1 MENLDILQILQ
12 TGLPGLVFLLSVLSY
27 RLLSQEQG
35 KEKPNEKLLNSI
47 CRFMYINVFL
57 AVLTMSSP
65 ILESYLTKL
74 DSDGSLVKNSFET
87 EVSSGFDT
95 LKPQTAAV
103 CIASQ
108 YAGLY
113 MLLLEKD
120 TQKLMQ
126 VQATPIIPCES
137 DNDSNKVIRL
147 SKNDMQEWVGDAI
160 DVNSVV
166 ATISVAPKGYQFPFI
181 N

>member
-1 MENLDILQILQ
+1 MENIDVLQILQ
-12 TGLPGLVFLLSVLSY
+12 TGLPGLVFLLSLLSY

-35 KEKPNEKLLNSI
+35 KEKPNEKVLNSI
-47 CRFMYINVFL
+47 CRFMYINVLL
-57 AVLTMSSP
+57 AVLTISSP
-65 ILESYLTKL
+65 ILESYLKKPVL
-74 DSDGSLVKNSFET
+74 NEPLVENSFET
-87 EVSSGFDT
+87 QVSSGFDT
-95 LKPQTAAV
+95 LKPLTAAV
-103 CIASQ
+103 CISSQ
-108 YAGLY
+108 YSGLY

-137 DNDSNKVIRL
+137 DDDSNKVIRL
-147 SKNDMQEWVGDAI
+147 SKNDMQEWVGDAT